1 MPVVRW
7 ISSVAPVLLQF
18 YRLPAFNEEG
28 GIFGRL
34 EIIGPVEDEEV
45 GIIAHFLPRFASI
58 CSIIASAPRIRA
70 ST

>member
-1 MPVVRW
+1 LCALDQLCSSSPVAV
-7 ISSVAPVLLQF
+7 
-18 YRLPAFNEEG
+18 LPASRLNEES

-34 EIIGPVEDEEV
+34 EIIGPIEDEEV

-58 CSIIASAPRIRA
+58 CSIITSAPRISA